1 MSGPHAAIMVGPFVA
16 ILTVLIIVLVAF
28 EFKKKRIRK
37 CMDEGYQFVISRDGR
52 IIAQILPTGHVN
64 NGRF

>member
-37 CMDEGYQFVISRDGR
+37 CMDEGKLYRKPLSVS
-52 IIAQILPTGHVN
+52 
-64 NGRF
+64 